1 MGGLGSERG
10 LMGLVLASA
19 ALVLAAP
26 VVGRAGHER
35 AADLCMAV
43 AAGAGL
49 LSFAVAALYTFRAA
63 RRRAPGRQ
71 GRASQ

>member
-1 MGGLGSERG
+1 MDRLGSERG

-19 ALVLAAP
+19 ALVLIAP
-26 VVGRAGHER
+26 VVGRAGHAL

-49 LSFAVAALYTFRAA
+49 LSFAVAALHTLRAA
-63 RRRAPGRQ
+63 RRRAPRRQ
-71 GRASQ
+71 GRESQ